1 MEMSTANF
9 TVPDFSSLFSEP
21 RRLRSSVPL
30 ASTHAILISSSMSIF
45 LTAEWRKL
53 IMAQYEVSPETLAP
67 YLPHGLELDLYHPAS
82 DAPPRCYVSL
92 VAFLFDRVRVK
103 GLAIPFHTRFEEINL
118 RFYVRR
124 TEPDGATKRGVVF
137 IREFVPRRAIAF
149 IAKRIYDE
157 PYLAIPT
164 LHEISSTADTL
175 TASYSWKLAGRWH
188 TLSAN
193 ASAQPQPIAP
203 ASEEEF
209 ITEHYWGYT
218 KRRDGSTSVYQVEHP
233 HWQTY
238 RVTSHEI
245 AVDFA
250 ALYGPAFAFLND
262 QPIASV
268 LLAEGSAVTVR
279 SHTPQTP

>member
-1 MEMSTANF
+1 MPT
-9 TVPDFSSLFSEP
+9 
-21 RRLRSSVPL
+21 
-30 ASTHAILISSSMSIF
+30 F

-53 IMAQYEVSPETLAP
+53 IMAQYEVPTELLAP
-67 YLPHGLELDLYHPAS
+67 FLPGGVELDLYQPAPN
-82 DAPPRCYVSL
+82 APPRCYVSL
-92 VAFLFDRVRVK
+92 VGFLFDRVRVK

-124 TEPDGATKRGVVF
+124 TEPDGTSKRGVVF

-149 IAKRIYDE
+149 IARRIYDE

-164 LHEISSTADTL
+164 RREISATTETL
-175 TASYSWKLAGRWH
+175 TAEYRWHLAGRWH
-188 TLSAN
+188 TLSAF

-218 KRRDGSTSVYQVEHP
+218 KRRDGRTSVYEVQHP
-233 HWQTY
+233 RWHVY
-238 RVTSHEI
+238 PI
-245 AVDFA
+245 AAHPIAADFA
-250 ALYGPAFAFLND
+250 TLYGPQFAFLND
-262 QPIASV
+262 QPAASV

-279 SHTPQTP
+279 SHTLQAP